1 MKATTAILRKTSAA
15 LSLRMILVAIPLIT
29 AGLWLSSEWWEKG
42 LATPMDEAEHS
53 PNECS
58 RIQTF
63 KPFWVLPDVFHS
75 ELAPNDGAE
84 LRRFHFWELPGFYR
98 LYDNYSD
105 QLIGETVIYDLA
117 FSGGGLSWDRGGG
130 VWVTYVG
137 PSIRDCIGAKHE
149 AQTLQ

>member
-1 MKATTAILRKTSAA
+1 
-15 LSLRMILVAIPLIT
+15 MILVATPLIT

-53 PNECS
+53 PNGCS

-63 KPFWVLPDVFHS
+63 RPFWVLPDVFHS
-75 ELAPNDGAE
+75 ELASNDGAE

-130 VWVTYVG
+130 VWVGMTYVG
-137 PSIRDCIGAKHE
+137 PSIRDCIGAKRE